1 MPVFFY
7 SELDFI
13 FFFYG
18 LAFVLLGTVCFAIA
32 RTQGRGLPWAALGL
46 FAYLHGATD
55 WLDLAALIIG
65 NAPWFAAAR
74 LAILTGAFI
83 FLMEFAQFEA
93 LRLGLK
99 APGRWIYAPLV
110 ALVAAGGLIG
120 GLSLANVLARYT
132 IGFSS
137 AMATSLVFFFEK
149 PHPHA
154 RHKYWWAI
162 SAALA
167 FALYG
172 IAAGAIVPAAPFWPA
187 DVLNYDN
194 FVRVTGMP
202 IQFVR
207 GLLACW
213 MTLSIWGYWRQNLI
227 LDVASPRYTRY
238 LQKQFIWT
246 LAAMATVLVLGW
258 TLTEYL
264 GRIYKHN
271 VQEEALGDLD
281 LIAGHLAG
289 ETAITEGM
297 VKSLAGSPS
306 IITFLADKQDEERA
320 KRVLELD
327 IEASGA
333 KLGYLLDRTGAVVAA
348 FGPGKPN
355 VATAISADAGY
366 KFEFNAASGEGEY
379 TASYPVRDEAGKLVG
394 TAVLKKSLSGF
405 EADLKRFDHPFFLID
420 PHGVVVLTNR
430 PKSFLQ
436 TLWPLPSETQV
447 ALSLQF
453 GRLNGTPML
462 ADEIAEAKWIS
473 IEGQRGYLR
482 RRYTDH
488 GDWSLVTV
496 TLPQKLFAN
505 RVLGIFITLTMTIV
519 TLVFLSGGE
528 RGVRDNVQLD
538 KRLELEELARKLD
551 FRATTDPLTGLFNR
565 RKLNHELSLEIARS
579 ERYGASLSVVIFDVD
594 HFKAINDT
602 HGHQFGDKVLIE
614 LSKFVAGL
622 IRKTDVLA
630 RWGGEEFMILVPGS
644 NGHRGRQFAE
654 SLRESLRRFAT
665 GEARIVTCSFGV
677 AEFVAGDTAETLI
690 ARADEALYRAKV
702 NGRDRVELAS
712 AVSVPDED
720 IRSAINQ

>member
-1 MPVFFY
+1 
-7 SELDFI
+7 
-13 FFFYG
+13 
-18 LAFVLLGTVCFAIA
+18 
-32 RTQGRGLPWAALGL
+32 
-46 FAYLHGATD
+46 
-55 WLDLAALIIG
+55 
-65 NAPWFAAAR
+65 
-74 LAILTGAFI
+74 
-83 FLMEFAQFEA
+83 
-93 LRLGLK
+93 
-99 APGRWIYAPLV
+99 
-110 ALVAAGGLIG
+110 
-120 GLSLANVLARYT
+120 
-132 IGFSS
+132 
-137 AMATSLVFFFEK
+137 
-149 PHPHA
+149 
-154 RHKYWWAI
+154 
-162 SAALA
+162 
-167 FALYG
+167 
-172 IAAGAIVPAAPFWPA
+172 
-187 DVLNYDN
+187 
-194 FVRVTGMP
+194 
-202 IQFVR
+202 VR

-246 LAAMATVLVLGW
+246 LAAMAAVLVLGW

-264 GRIYKHN
+264 GRIYKQN

-306 IITFLADKQDEERA
+306 VITFLADKQDEERA
-320 KRVLELD
+320 KRVLNLD

-333 KLGYLLDRTGAVVAA
+333 KLGYLLDRTGAVVASS
-348 FGPGKPN
+348 GLDKPG
-355 VATAISADAGY
+355 VATAIGADAGY

-379 TASYPVRDEAGKLVG
+379 SASYPIRDEAGKLVG
-394 TAVLKKSLSGF
+394 AAVLKKSLSGF

-430 PKSFLQ
+430 PKTFLQ
-436 TLWPLPSETQV
+436 TLWPLPSETQQ

-462 ADEIAEAKWIS
+462 GDEIAEAKWIS

-496 TLPQKLFAN
+496 TLPQKFFAN
-505 RVLGIFITLTMTIV
+505 RVLGIAITLMMTIV

-551 FRATTDPLTGLFNR
+551 FRAITDPLTGLFNR
-565 RKLNHELSLEIARS
+565 RKLNHELSLEIARA
-579 ERYGASLSVVIFDVD
+579 ERQGTSLSVVIFDVD
-594 HFKAINDT
+594 YFKAINDT
-602 HGHQFGDKVLIE
+602 NGHQFGDKVLIE
-614 LSKFVAGL
+614 LSKFVANR

-644 NGHRGRQFAE
+644 NGYRTHQFAE
-654 SLRESLRRFAT
+654 NLRESLRLFAT
-665 GEARIVTCSFGV
+665 GEAGIVTCSFGV
-677 AEFVAGDTAETLI
+677 AEFVVGDTPETLI
-690 ARADEALYRAKV
+690 SRADEALYRAKI

-712 AVSVPDED
+712 DAAMPDED
-720 IRSAINQ
+720 IRDAMNQ